1 MDPITIYFTIVSIIA
16 VVICCYD
23 KIASKNRKRRIRE
36 KTLLF
41 VAAFGGSVAMYLT
54 MGIIKH
60 KTRHNK
66 FMIGLPLMMVIQAL
80 MVFLIY
86 YKIL

>member
-1 MDPITIYFTIVSIIA
+1 MEPISLYLAIVSVMA

-23 KIASKNRKRRIRE
+23 KIASRSRKRRIRE

-54 MGIIKH
+54 MGIIRH

-66 FMIGLPLMMVIQAL
+66 FMVGLPLMIVIQAL
-80 MVFLIY
+80 LVFLIY